1 MLYFAPYPLFV
12 GIAALAL
19 LLYILRRKG
28 HRQPYLFCF
37 SVFWVYLLLVVKVT
51 LFPIPIELNVDYVGT
66 WERLIFTLSRVN
78 LIPFYY
84 AGYFNKRVIF
94 IEVIQNI
101 ILTIPFGFGI
111 NFIARIE
118 ARKFPLLAIF
128 VGLTIETAQL
138 VISLFVGA
146 YRTVDITD
154 VILNA
159 TGSLLGF
166 ALFRLFARVYS
177 QLIQRFNLKPRGL
190 WRYVYHIV
198 NREITQTQTIIDV

>member
-51 LFPIPIELNVDYVGT
+51 LFPIPIELNVDSVGT

-111 NFIARIE
+111 SFIARIE
-118 ARKFPLLAIF
+118 SRKFPRLAFF
-128 VGLTIETAQL
+128 VGFAIETAQL
-138 VISLFVGA
+138 VLSLFVGT

-159 TGSLLGF
+159 IGILLGF
-166 ALFRLFARVYS
+166 ALFRLFTRLNS
-177 QLIQRFNLKPRGL
+177 QLMQRFNIEPRGL
-190 WRYVYHIV
+190 GRYVYHV
-198 NREITQTQTIIDV
+198 AHRDSAQAKEG

>member
-1 MLYFAPYPLFV
+1 MLTFAPYSLLV
-12 GIAALAL
+12 GFAVLAVL
-19 LLYILRRKG
+19 LHILRRKG
-28 HRQPYLFCF
+28 YSLPYLFCF
-37 SVFWVYLLLVVKVT
+37 SVFWTYLLLVVKVT
-51 LFPIPIELNVDYVGT
+51 LFPIPIELNVDSVGT